1 MTETN
6 DFNENEPLLEES
18 IDEEVS
24 EAEEYGAPTL
34 DIESDLDELA
44 GEFPEAITEEMLS
57 GRYRELRALGLTP
70 AEAYLASVRR
80 VPKFDSRSHL
90 RTSVP
95 RAVKSPGGAMS
106 RRELI
111 EARELFSGLSDRQ
124 IEDLYRKVTK
134 N

>member
-6 DFNENEPLLEES
+6 DYNENEPLNESEE
-18 IDEEVS
+18 IETVEPDVS
-24 EAEEYGAPTL
+24 EPDGSI
-34 DIESDLDELA
+34 DIESDLSELA
-44 GEFPEAITEEMLS
+44 SEFPEAISEEMLT
-57 GRYRELRALGLTP
+57 GRYSELRALGLTP

-80 VPKFDSRSHL
+80 TPKFDSRSHL
-90 RTSVP
+90 KASVP

-106 RRELI
+106 RRELL

-134 N
+134 